1 MQLLIAS
8 QVPSFNNQTNLSQL
22 INNFSFNAGFGR
34 RGRLPELILRRI
46 RSTQWGKTH
55 FNHNIWRK
63 KNNKFVFNWA
73 GDYPDYKET
82 DRRYDYQHED
92 HDPSYF
98 RIVPDYIPKPNDYDS
113 DSHHEDHAYDP
124 NTYEYEGKHK
134 KYGDHQKDHG
144 QYKEYHVSYHV

>member
-8 QVPSFNNQTNLSQL
+8 QVLVVVAACLNLSY
-22 INNFSFNAGFGR
+22 AGY
-34 RGRLPELILRRI
+34 EAH
-46 RSTQWGKTH
+46 S
-55 FNHNIWRK
+55 
-63 KNNKFVFNWA
+63 
-73 GDYPDYKET
+73 DYPDYKET